1 MDICL
6 RMLKESSKSS
16 TATLVGNSVL
26 IISHNAI
33 RDCRVH
39 VFSDN
44 LSRNSWIR
52 KADALKTYAV
62 SKCPKRQL
70 TLYTS
75 NMIIGKCINSRQY
88 LRLSP
93 ENPNGQGF
101 LTVLPF
107 SVLIQE
113 IFFNNSLSQYSPL
126 AFPFITS
133 RAENNLLDFKSYQL

>member
-1 MDICL
+1 
-6 RMLKESSKSS
+6 ML
-16 TATLVGNSVL
+16 A
-26 IISHNAI
+26 NAKGKQQKFDSYSRREQCI
-33 RDCRVH
+33 DHIPQCH
-39 VFSDN
+39 SG
-44 LSRNSWIR
+44 LSRARFFRQPFSKLNSWIR

-113 IFFNNSLSQYSPL
+113 IFFNNSLSQYSPS
-126 AFPFITS
+126 AFAFITG
-133 RAENNLLDFKSYQL
+133 RAENNLLDFKPYQL

>member
-6 RMLKESSKSS
+6 RVLKESNKSS
-16 TATLVGNSVL
+16 TATVVGNSVL

-75 NMIIGKCINSRQY
+75 NMIIGKCINSR
-88 LRLSP
+88 
-93 ENPNGQGF
+93 
-101 LTVLPF
+101 
-107 SVLIQE
+107 
-113 IFFNNSLSQYSPL
+113 
-126 AFPFITS
+126 
-133 RAENNLLDFKSYQL
+133 